1 MSEDAA
7 IAGVELVQPPTFA
20 DERGM
25 VYRMVRT
32 TDPHFRGFGEIYFST
47 VYPGVVKAWKK
58 HRRLTATYACITGRI
73 RMVLCDARMDSP
85 TSGRV
90 SEIMMGPDEY
100 RVLVVPPDI
109 WNGFQGLGV
118 PLSIVANCASEPYD
132 PAEFDRVAP
141 SSPEIPYRWPSPIG
155 EAVPH
160 E

>member
-7 IAGVELVQPPTFA
+7 IAGVELLRPPTFA

-25 VYRMVRT
+25 VYRMVRA

-47 VYPGVVKAWKK
+47 AYPAAVKAWKR
-58 HRRLTATYACITGRI
+58 HHRLTATYACLAGRI
-73 RMVLCDARMDSP
+73 RMVLFDPRMDSP

-90 SEIMMGPDEY
+90 SELTMGPDEY
-100 RVLVVPPDI
+100 RLLVVPPGI
-109 WNGFQGLGV
+109 WNGFQGPGV
-118 PLSIVANCASEPYD
+118 PLSVVANCASEPHD
-132 PAEFDRVAP
+132 PAEFDRAPP